1 MKKIIL
7 TIFSVVLVSGV
18 LTISLESCKKKKKDD
33 TNPSSSSS
41 SSSTTTDKGN
51 IMVFAKPSYCA
62 NYTGVLT
69 VKVDGESKGT
79 IENCDSTRSCGDA
92 HTVTVEVATGSSHK
106 VEVTSSSY
114 SYSGDITVSKGECKQ
129 VPIQ

>member
-7 TIFSVVLVSGV
+7 TIVASVLLSGI
-18 LTISLESCKKKKKDD
+18 LMLSLESCKKKKKEED
-33 TNPSSSSS
+33 PSSSSS
-41 SSSTTTDKGN
+41 SSTSDKGN
-51 IMVFAKPSYCA
+51 IMVFAKPAYCA

-69 VKVDGESKGT
+69 VKVDGVSKGT
-79 IENCDSTRSCGDA
+79 IENCDSTRACGDA
-92 HTVTVEVATGSSHK
+92 HTVTVEVATGSHK

-114 SYSGDITVSKGECKQ
+114 SYSGDISVSKGECKQ

>member
-41 SSSTTTDKGN
+41 SSTTTDKGN
-51 IMVFAKPSYCA
+51 IMVFAKPAYCA

-69 VKVDGESKGT
+69 VKIDGESKGT

-92 HTVTVEVATGSSHK
+92 HTVTVEVTTGSHK
-106 VEVTSSSY
+106 VEVASSSY